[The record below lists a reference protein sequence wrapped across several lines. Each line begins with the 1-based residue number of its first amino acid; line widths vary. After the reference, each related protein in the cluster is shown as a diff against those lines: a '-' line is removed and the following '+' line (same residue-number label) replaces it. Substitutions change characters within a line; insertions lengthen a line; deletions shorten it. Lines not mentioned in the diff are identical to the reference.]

1 MAEIKSK
8 NSTTKKRKITKNVP
22 IGQVHLFASFN
33 NTLITFTDD
42 KGNVLLSN
50 SAGACGFKGSKKG
63 TAYAAQVASEK
74 VIQEAKNKYG
84 LIKADVY
91 IKGIG
96 LGRDSAV
103 RIMSSMGV
111 DVSSIYDVTGVKHGG
126 VRPRKVR
133 KN

>member
-8 NSTTKKRKITKNVP
+8 NSTTKKRKSTKNVP

-74 VIQEAKNKYG
+74 VFKKQKT
-84 LIKADVY
+84 
-91 IKGIG
+91 
-96 LGRDSAV
+96 
-103 RIMSSMGV
+103 SM
-111 DVSSIYDVTGVKHGG
+111 DLLRQMFI
-126 VRPRKVR
+126 
-133 KN
+133 